1 MSPHLSTRTPGTT
14 FAVFF
19 ALLLAAASLAAAKE
33 PTGQTS
39 TEKISIVGHI
49 DLAEI
54 HVKQIFV
61 RNQGDKN
68 YLYLLRPH
76 KHAFAIVD
84 VTRPDRPSIVERAAL
99 PQPSGGTVDLPAPGS
114 VLAISVRPDR
124 PSASSADADSD
135 LTLPTESVRLMDLA
149 DPKHPQTLKTFKNVT
164 SMATDDGR
172 KLVFIANDEGLWI
185 VSHHQSRPLPLCTSD
200 ADEAALPS
208 CQ

>member
-1 MSPHLSTRTPGTT
+1 MPSRKTGTPYSI
-14 FAVFF
+14 FLVVFV
-19 ALLLAAASLAAAKE
+19 LVLAAAPFAAVQSANA
-33 PTGQTS
+33 QSS
-39 TEKISIVGHI
+39 TETVKIVAHL
-49 DLAEI
+49 DLAGI
-54 HVKQIFV
+54 HAKQIFV
-61 RNQGDKN
+61 RNQGDKT

-84 VTRPDRPSIVERAAL
+84 VTRPDRPVIVERAAL
-99 PQPSGGTVDLPAPGS
+99 PQPTGGTVDLPAPGS

-124 PSASSADADSD
+124 PSASSADTDAEAP
-135 LTLPTESVRLMDLA
+135 LPTESVRLMDLT

-200 ADEAALPS
+200 SDEAAFPS